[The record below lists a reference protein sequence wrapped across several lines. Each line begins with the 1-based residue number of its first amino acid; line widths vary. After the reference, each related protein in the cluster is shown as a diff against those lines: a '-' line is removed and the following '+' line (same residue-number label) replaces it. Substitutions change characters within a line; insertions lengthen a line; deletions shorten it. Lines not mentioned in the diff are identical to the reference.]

1 MKLVCVADAHLH
13 PFRVCSTDGGH
24 DRLLDGLSVLRQ
36 SLALARD
43 LGAVWVMAGDF
54 KQPKTSWPQEALTGA
69 HALLREYSD
78 VAKVMVAGNH
88 DAEGIGGSGLAPF
101 KDVATVVESPQIVT
115 PREDL
120 ELVCAPWN
128 ADRKTVRTLINARA
142 VHQRSVLVA
151 HGYLQGCM
159 LGPESTRLSDK
170 GIPLEEYGDFKVA
183 IFGDIHK
190 GQWRRPG
197 DAKKRT
203 PAAWL
208 AYDKAQVR
216 AGGEWKGEV
225 YYCGSPY
232 QQNWGERNDPA
243 KGALVVDLATGYIAL
258 KELKA
263 PKFVHLELDEKG
275 LNRFVSEANGEGDPV
290 RGNFIRVVYTGKPCA
305 ALDDLRDLAE
315 TCRSFQ
321 LILRREERQAEQ
333 RAQIHAGMD
342 MGDILQG
349 YVTAHPPPE
358 GVDPAR
364 ALEALKRLTS

>member
-1 MKLVCVADAHLH
+1 
-13 PFRVCSTDGGH
+13 
-24 DRLLDGLSVLRQ
+24 
-36 SLALARD
+36 
-43 LGAVWVMAGDF
+43 
-54 KQPKTSWPQEALTGA
+54 
-69 HALLREYSD
+69 
-78 VAKVMVAGNH
+78 MVAGNH
-88 DAEGIGGSGLAPF
+88 DSEGIGGSGLAPF

-115 PREDL
+115 PGEDL

-128 ADRKTVRTLINARA
+128 ADRKTVRALINARA

-216 AGGEWKGEV
+216 MGGPWAGEV

-258 KELKA
+258 EEFKA
-263 PKFVHLELDEKG
+263 PKFVHLDLDKKG
-275 LNRFVSEANGEGDPV
+275 LERFVDKTGAAMYEGDFV
-290 RGNFIRVVYTGKPCA
+290 RIVYTGKPCE
-305 ALDDLRDLAE
+305 ALDDLRDPKGHPF
-315 TCRSFQ
+315 RSFQ
-321 LILRREERQAEQ
+321 LILRREERPAEQ

-342 MGDILQG
+342 MGDILHG